1 MKLTL
6 NFAHPENKANS
17 CIPGTRAAAVKA
29 NYVRMATKKK
39 ERNAGYIAATGAV
52 RDLPPV
58 DGKVQ
63 EFKPLWYR
71 IVWYYKGVKPD
82 ADNIVARCKH
92 VLDGCAF
99 GFGVMT
105 RRGSSAGCRGSTTRR
120 AAARLRL
127 FFPTSY
133 ERGPTEAKHAR
144 GGAVLCEKNSG
155 PAAPGVGQFCGRG
168 GREGRG
174 YQRGVHG
181 AGLFGRADP

>member
-17 CIPGTRAAAVKA
+17 RMPGTRAAAVKA
-29 NYVRMATKKK
+29 NYVRMAIKKK

-99 GFGVMT
+99 GFGVNDAT
-105 RRGSSAGCRGSTTRR
+105 WEFGGVQRVHD
-120 AAARLRL
+120 
-127 FFPTSY
+127 
-133 ERGPTEAKHAR
+133 KAR
-144 GGAVLCEKNSG
+144 GGEVEIIFSDEL
-155 PAAPGVGQFCGRG
+155 
-168 GREGRG
+168 
-174 YQRGVHG
+174 
-181 AGLFGRADP
+181 